1 MEKKDMLKLTALFL
15 LCFTVM
21 SCSGSRNVKEEKIM
35 SKPAGAQP
43 LSYLNQ
49 LNEFIP
55 REVLFG
61 NPDKTGVQ
69 ISPDGLKMSWLA
81 SDSKGVLN
89 VFIKDIAGAE
99 LKQVTKDEKRGI
111 RNYGWTY
118 DNRKILYI
126 QDKDGDE
133 NWHLYSVT
141 LDTGETK
148 DMTPFQGV
156 RAQNLILDRKYPDK
170 AYIGLNKRNP
180 AVFDMYRL
188 DLNTGTLEV
197 AAENPGDVSGWG
209 TDHEFKLRI
218 EMATDLKTADE
229 IVRVRDNESEPF
241 RELIKIPF
249 GENGGVIDFAPDNK
263 NLYFL
268 TSVGSDTVRLV
279 LLNGVDGTEIKTIYS
294 NEKSD
299 IENVITDPDTHE
311 LLALSVDYT
320 KMEYVILSPE
330 VKGDYDY
337 LSKLRDGQFYIVST
351 DTSKTKMIVA
361 YMLDDAPYSYYFY
374 DKTAKK
380 AEFLFTH
387 NADLEKYK
395 LSKMEPA
402 IIKSRD
408 GLDLV
413 SYMTLPLNVKAE
425 KLPLVVYVH
434 GGPWA
439 RDNWGYNPVHQW
451 LANRGYAVL
460 SMNFRGSTGF
470 GKKFLNAGDNQ
481 WAKNMQNDI
490 TDSVKWAIEKGI
502 ADSQKVVIMGGSYGG
517 YATLAGLTFTP
528 ELYAAGVDIVGPSNL
543 KTLMETI
550 PPYWATFKQQMVL
563 RMGDVEKDEVLNKEI
578 SPLFH
583 ASKIKAPLMIGQ
595 GANDPRVKVAES
607 DQIVAE
613 MRKNKLPVTYIV
625 YPDEGHGFARPEN
638 RMDFFGRVEG
648 FLSFHIGGRVEKF
661 VKDEKSSA
669 VEK

>member
-1 MEKKDMLKLTALFL
+1 
-15 LCFTVM
+15 
-21 SCSGSRNVKEEKIM
+21 M
-35 SKPAGAQP
+35 SKTAGAQP

-49 LNEFIP
+49 LNELIP

-61 NPDKTGVQ
+61 NPDKTGVK

-81 SDSKGVLN
+81 SDEKGVLN
-89 VFIKDIAGAE
+89 VFIKDLNGTEI
-99 LKQVTKDEKRGI
+99 KQITKDEKRGI
-111 RNYGWTY
+111 RMYVWTY
-118 DNRKILYI
+118 DCSKILYI

-141 LDTGETK
+141 LNNGETK

-156 RAQNLILDRKYPDK
+156 RAQNLILDKKYPEK
-170 AYIGLNKRNP
+170 AYIALNKRNP

-218 EMATDLKTADE
+218 AVAADPVTADE
-229 IVRVRDNESEPF
+229 IVRIREKETDPF
-241 RELIKIPF
+241 RDLIRIPF
-249 GENGGVIDFAPDNK
+249 GENGGVIDFAPGNK
-263 NLYFL
+263 DLYFL

-279 LLNGVDGTEIKTIYS
+279 LLNGTDGTEIKTIYS

-320 KMEYVILSPE
+320 KMEYVVLSPE
-330 VKGDYDY
+330 VKEDFEY
-337 LSKLRDGQFYIVST
+337 LSKLKDGQFYIVSI
-351 DTSKTKMIVA
+351 DNSKTKMIVA

-380 AEFLFTH
+380 ADFLFTH
-387 NADLEKYK
+387 NADLEKYR
-395 LSKMEPA
+395 LSKMEPV

-408 GLDLV
+408 GFDLV
-413 SYMTLPLNVKAE
+413 SYLTLPLNVKSE
-425 KLPLVVYVH
+425 KLPFVVYIH

-490 TDSVKWAIEKGI
+490 TDSVKWAVEKGI
-502 ADSQKVVIMGGSYGG
+502 ADPQKVIIMGGSYGG
-517 YATLAGLTFTP
+517 YATLAGLAFTP

-550 PPYWATFKQQMVL
+550 PPYWATFKKQMVL
-563 RMGDVEKDEVLNKEI
+563 RIGDVEKDEALNKEI

-595 GANDPRVKVAES
+595 GANDPRVKIAES

-648 FLSFHIGGRVEKF
+648 FLSFHIGGRSEKF
-661 VKDEKSSA
+661 EKDEKSSA